1 MTELTVGLLTTL
13 AFAGTGIIFLVI
25 GFWTIDLITPG
36 KLAQKIFVEHN
47 LDASLVLGA
56 TQLSIGVVMATNI
69 VTAPDDTWLA
79 LLETTA
85 YGCVAVAALAISFV
99 ILDWVTP
106 GRLGDLVTDDKH
118 DPAVWVTVAMQL
130 AVGLVVAASLT

>member
-1 MTELTVGLLTTL
+1 MTELTEGLLSTL
-13 AFAGTGIIFLVI
+13 GFAGVGILLLVV

-36 KLAQKIFVEHN
+36 KLARKIFVEHN

-56 TQLSIGVVMATNI
+56 TQLSIGLVMATNI
-69 VTAPDDTWLA
+69 VTAPDDTWIA
-79 LLETTA
+79 LLETA
-85 YGCVAVAALAISFV
+85 SYGFVAVAVLALSFV
-99 ILDWVTP
+99 VLDWVTP
-106 GRLGDLVTDDKH
+106 GKLGELITDDKH